1 MKEIIILYK
10 EVGKPPELR
19 KVENN
24 VEIFEKL
31 LGGKFQ
37 KMQYEEVIILFRKD
51 NNSLLPNVYINS
63 RFMEIGTSLK
73 GTIIITLE
81 ENDSFKSLNKEQALK
96 YARFLVN
103 ESFTY
108 KPINEKKKYSSNRR
122 KTNVNSPNAKNFDST
137 YKGDVL
143 RMILEIQTA
152 ILRFIKDE
160 TNE

>member
-19 KVENN
+19 KVENS

-73 GTIIITLE
+73 GTIL
-81 ENDSFKSLNKEQALK
+81 
-96 YARFLVN
+96 FL
-103 ESFTY
+103 
-108 KPINEKKKYSSNRR
+108 INS
-122 KTNVNSPNAKNFDST
+122 
-137 YKGDVL
+137 
-143 RMILEIQTA
+143 
-152 ILRFIKDE
+152 
-160 TNE
+160 